1 MESSLKRKLKL
12 RSKRAQRVRKKLK
25 GTASRPRLCIN
36 ITNKY
41 IYAQLIDD
49 DKGTTIAAAS
59 SLKDSSAKSKQTAAA
74 IGDRIGKKAK
84 EAKIDSAVF
93 DRGFRKYHGLL
104 SEIAD
109 KAREAGLQV

>member
-1 MESSLKRKLKL
+1 MESSLKKKLKL
-12 RSKRAQRVRKKLK
+12 RSKRTKRVRKKLK
-25 GTASRPRLCIN
+25 GTASRPRLCVN

-41 IYAQLIDD
+41 IYAQLINDEQ
-49 DKGTTIAAAS
+49 GTTIAAAS
-59 SLKDSSAKSKQTAAA
+59 SLKDSSPKSKETAAA
-74 IGDRIGKKAK
+74 VGDRIGKKAK
-84 EAKIDSAVF
+84 EANIDYAVF